1 MFEVKTTANS
11 SHGFLKEEV
20 AEGRRNVVI
29 KILMI
34 FIIYLLLN
42 VQCHKIKTIKKNDTE
57 NV

>member
-42 VQCHKIKTIKKNDTE
+42 VQCHKKNYQIKDTE